1 MSGGLIKTHRSI
13 LCGTAQERYD
23 LLTENEKSMR
33 PRIHFDREILNDF
46 SRATA
51 LEWIET
57 NGLGGYASSTVA
69 GANTR
74 RYHGLLVTAG
84 EGLSRFV
91 LLSKLEEFLITRGIR
106 YNLSSNQYQ
115 ETVHPGGHLL
125 LSGFDRYPFPTFY
138 YDLEGVQF
146 KKEVFMP
153 SGEETTVIL
162 YTMLSPGRA
171 GRLHVRPLIACRDA
185 HSLTRENPVLD
196 HTVIMGTGKISI
208 HPYPGMPTLTFYYHR
223 GSFAG
228 PSYWYRDFLYLRE
241 RERGLEDTEDLFSPG
256 EFVLPLTNNH
266 PAALVITAGERDPQ
280 PALFLRE
287 EELKRRQNLLTAL
300 PVRDEITE
308 SLALAAD
315 QFLIRDPSRRSTVI
329 AGYPWFT
336 DWGRDSL
343 ISLQGLT
350 LCTGRHREA
359 RAILSSTARRIQDGL
374 VPNRTVEGTREA
386 DYRTADASLHF
397 LIAVDR
403 YLCTTQDGELLKELF
418 PVMEQIL
425 AAYRQGTRFGI
436 AMDPDDKLLHAGAP
450 DLQVTWMDAKLEDWV
465 VTPRQGKAVEINAL
479 WHHVLQRMAVWSQ
492 ALGIERDYGPLAEEV
507 RRNFARCFWY
517 HKGGYLYDVI
527 DTGHGVDVSFRPNQI
542 MALAFTPPLIDRE
555 RGRAI
560 LKKVRQ
566 RLLTPVGLRSLAPE
580 DPAYRRRYEG
590 SPWERDSA
598 YHQGTVWP
606 WWIGPLIDAFLQYS
620 PEEVESSW
628 LDPLIDQLPIYGIGT
643 IGEIF
648 DGDPPHRPG
657 GCIAQA
663 WSVAELLRSYL
674 TLREHRTHNEGGE
687 RSVASPEILG

>member
-1 MSGGLIKTHRSI
+1 MENSI
-13 LCGTAQERYD
+13 A
-23 LLTENEKSMR
+23 
-33 PRIHFDREILNDF
+33 PRIHFDRDILNDF

-57 NGLGGYASSTVA
+57 NGLGGYASSTVV

-74 RYHGLLVTAG
+74 RYHGLLVAGG

-115 ETVHPGGHLL
+115 ETIHPGGHLL

-138 YDLEGVQF
+138 YDLEGVQL
-146 KKEVFMP
+146 KKEIFMP
-153 SGEETTVIL
+153 YGEETVVIL

-171 GRLHVRPLIACRDA
+171 GRLHVRPLLACRDA

-196 HTVIMGTGKISI
+196 HTVIMGTGKVSI
-208 HPYPGMPTLTFYYHR
+208 HPYPGMPTITFYHHR

-228 PSYWYRDFLYLRE
+228 PSYWYRDFFYLRE

-266 PAALVITAGERDPQ
+266 PAALVITAGESDPQ
-280 PALFLRE
+280 SAHFLRE
-287 EELKRRQNLLTAL
+287 KELKRRHDLLLPL
-300 PVRDEITE
+300 PVRNETTE

-315 QFLIRDPSRRSTVI
+315 QFLIRDQSRRSTII

-336 DWGRDSL
+336 DWGRDTL
-343 ISLQGLT
+343 ISLEGLA

-359 RAILSSTARRIQDGL
+359 REILSSTARRIQDGL

-386 DYRTADASLHF
+386 DYQAADASLLF

-403 YLCTTQDGELLKELF
+403 YLYTTRDSELLKELF
-418 PVMEQIL
+418 PVMEKIL
-425 AAYRQGTRFGI
+425 ATYRQGTRFGI
-436 AMDPDDKLLHAGAP
+436 AMDSEDKLLQAGSP
-450 DLQVTWMDAKLEDWV
+450 GLQVTWMDAKLEDWV

-479 WHHVLQRMAVWSQ
+479 WHHALQRMSAWSQ
-492 ALGIERDYGPLAEEV
+492 ALGIERDYGRLADEV
-507 RRNFARCFWY
+507 RRNFSRRFWY
-517 HKGGYLYDVI
+517 PEGEYLYDVI
-527 DTGHGVDVSFRPNQI
+527 DTDHGPDASFRPNQI

-555 RGRAI
+555 RGRTI
-560 LKKVRQ
+560 LQQVRQ

-580 DPAYRRRYEG
+580 DPAYRKHYEG

-598 YHQGTVWP
+598 YHQGTIWP
-606 WWIGPLIDAFLQYS
+606 WWVGPLTDAFLQYT
-620 PEEVESSW
+620 PEEVDLAW
-628 LDPLIDQLPIYGIGT
+628 LDPLIDQLEVYGVGS
-643 IGEIF
+643 IGEVF
-648 DGDPPHRPG
+648 DGDAPYRPG

-674 TLREHRTHNEGGE
+674 ALQEHQTRKEDGK
-687 RSVASPEILG
+687 RDVASPHVLG

>member
-1 MSGGLIKTHRSI
+1 MET
-13 LCGTAQERYD
+13 
-23 LLTENEKSMR
+23 SMR
-33 PRIHFDREILNDF
+33 PRIHFGREILNDF

-69 GANTR
+69 SANTR

-91 LLSKLEEFLITRGIR
+91 LLSKLEEFLITRGTR
-106 YNLSSNQYQ
+106 YNLSSNQYP
-115 ETVHPGGHLL
+115 ETIHPGGHLL
-125 LSGFDRYPFPTFY
+125 LSGFERYPFPAFY
-138 YDLEGVQF
+138 YDLEGVQL

-153 SGEETTVIL
+153 HGEETIVIL

-171 GRLHVRPLIACRDA
+171 GRLHVRPLIAYRDA

-196 HTVIMGTGKISI
+196 HTVIMGAGKVSI
-208 HPYPGMPTLTFYYHR
+208 HPYPGMPTLTFYHHR

-266 PAALVITAGERDPQ
+266 PVALVITAGERDPQ
-280 PALFLRE
+280 SAHFLRE
-287 EELKRRQNLLTAL
+287 KELRRRHDLLTSL
-300 PVRDEITE
+300 PVRDATSE

-315 QFLIRDPSRRSTVI
+315 QFLIRSQSRRSTVI

-336 DWGRDSL
+336 DWGRDTL

-359 RAILSSTARRIQDGL
+359 REILSSTARRIQDGL
-374 VPNRTVEGTREA
+374 VPNRTVEGTRET

-403 YLCTTQDGELLKELF
+403 YLCTTQDGKLLKELF
-418 PVMEQIL
+418 PVMEKIL
-425 AAYRQGTRFGI
+425 AAYRQGTHFGI
-436 AMDPDDKLLHAGAP
+436 AMDPEDKLLFAGTP
-450 DLQVTWMDAKLEDWV
+450 GLQVTWMDAKLEDWV

-479 WHHVLQRMAVWSQ
+479 WHHALQRMAAWSQ
-492 ALGIERDYGPLAEEV
+492 ALEIERDYGPLAEEV
-507 RRNFARCFWY
+507 RRNFARRFWY
-517 HKGGYLYDVI
+517 PEGGYLYDVI
-527 DTGHGVDVSFRPNQI
+527 DTGHGPDASFRPNQI
-542 MALAFTPPLIDRE
+542 MALAFTPPLVDRE

-560 LKKVRQ
+560 LQQVRR

-580 DPAYRRRYEG
+580 DPAYRRRCEG

-606 WWIGPLIDAFLQYS
+606 WWIGRLTDAYLQYS
-620 PEEVESSW
+620 PEEAEPSR
-628 LDPLIDQLPIYGIGT
+628 LDSLIAQLSIYGVGT
-643 IGEIF
+643 IGEVF
-648 DGDPPHRPG
+648 DGDAPHHPG

-674 TLREHRTHNEGGE
+674 TLREHQARKEGGVLTVPLKN
-687 RSVASPEILG
+687 RLSQGQ